1 MGELKTW
8 RLLKM
13 KWITENVTATN
24 LGDPNELRAQMP
36 RQVRGFQRNVIQYP
50 AACDAGRQFGKAFPF
65 T

>member
-1 MGELKTW
+1 
-8 RLLKM
+8 M